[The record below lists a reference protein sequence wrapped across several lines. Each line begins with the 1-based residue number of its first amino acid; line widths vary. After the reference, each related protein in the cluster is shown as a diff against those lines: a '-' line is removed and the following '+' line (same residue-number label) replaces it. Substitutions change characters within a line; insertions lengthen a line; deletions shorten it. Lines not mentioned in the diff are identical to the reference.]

1 VEQTQDQAAETVA
14 LDQPHRSRDH
24 QLIMQVAAVAQH
36 LAAYQA
42 IQAQVKVVS
51 AVVAMVQQII
61 MAAKIVTRVLERLTQ
76 AAVVALDQT

>member
-1 VEQTQDQAAETVA
+1 
-14 LDQPHRSRDH
+14 
-24 QLIMQVAAVAQH
+24 VAQH